1 MINNLILKEGYK
13 GIGIVFAAAV
23 FLEIFISDCLG
34 SIGFLLGVFMIYIY
48 RGTTRHLFLN
58 TQSVLAPIDSVVT
71 AIDHVNGKYKVY
83 CKVGLLDNHIV
94 RAPLSTTM
102 KIKKYKRGLNLNV
115 NSYKASLYNEQ
126 VVLKFDDIKVKLI
139 SGLCN
144 IKIKRMYE
152 SNVSQGDKISVFI
165 DGLVIITISDGN
177 DLLIKIGD
185 KLTAG
190 QTILFKQ

>member
-1 MINNLILKEGYK
+1 MSDSHETG
-13 GIGIVFAAAV
+13 GTRRD
-23 FLEIFISDCLG
+23 FLYYATYCD
-34 SIGFLLGVFMIYIY
+34 
-48 RGTTRHLFLN
+48 
-58 TQSVLAPIDSVVT
+58 
-71 AIDHVNGKYKVY
+71 NGKYKVY

-165 DGLVIITISDGN
+165 DGLVIITISDGI